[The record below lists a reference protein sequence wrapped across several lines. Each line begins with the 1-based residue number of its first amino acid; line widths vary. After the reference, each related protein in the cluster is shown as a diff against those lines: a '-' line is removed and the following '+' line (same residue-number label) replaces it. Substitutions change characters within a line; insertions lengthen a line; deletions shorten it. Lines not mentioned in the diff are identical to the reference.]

1 MRPQVSWT
9 SADERRLVIDQALEL
24 LERVGMRF
32 GACESLDRL
41 ADAGARVDRE
51 AGVARLPRELVESAL
66 AGCPREVLLAGATEA
81 DDVLLDGSAVHFM
94 PSGTPTKILDEETGL
109 VRSST
114 SEDVR
119 RAVIVADAMPVVD
132 ILWPPVA
139 AADLPED
146 EMSFSELLTCLE
158 WSAKH
163 AQHEVT
169 APWHVEAMLAVMEE
183 LGGGLD
189 ALRARPRVSFVCCTH
204 SPLGVG
210 GGFLDL
216 NVEMARHGSPILV
229 YPMPIAGATA
239 PVTVAGAVVMNVA
252 EFLGAAT
259 AIELAAPG
267 APLIM
272 GAGSSLLDMKAGTF
286 SFGALETAQMC
297 VALVE
302 AGHELG
308 VPVLAPGLGTDALYG
323 GIQAGYEKAL
333 KGLAVAQSGADLI
346 TGGIGLLHGAGL
358 FSLPQVVIDAEIA
371 TMIVRML
378 SGIEVSA
385 AGIMNDVTAQVGFD
399 GDFLRQKETSRR
411 LRAGEVFQPEIST
424 RTTVEGWERDGRDER
439 TAARERAAAIV
450 AAAEARGPV
459 LPEATRVTL
468 RGIAADA
475 LARSRAADGE
485 RGAR

>member
-1 MRPQVSWT
+1 MRPQVIWT
-9 SADERRLVIDQALEL
+9 SADERRLMIDQALEL
-24 LERVGMRF
+24 LEQVGMRF
-32 GACESLDRL
+32 GTCESLERL
-41 ADAGARVDRE
+41 ADAGARVDCE
-51 AGVARLPRELVESAL
+51 AGVARLPRELVERAL
-66 AGCPREVLLAGATEA
+66 DGCPREVLLAGATEA

-114 SEDVR
+114 SDDVR

-158 WSAKH
+158 WSGKH

-169 APWHVEAMLAVMEE
+169 TPWHAAAMLAVMEE
-183 LGGGLD
+183 LCGSLD
-189 ALRARPRVSFVCCTH
+189 AYRARPRVSFVCCTH

-297 VALVE
+297 VALVDV
-302 AGHELG
+302 GHELG

-358 FSLPQVVIDAEIA
+358 F
-371 TMIVRML
+371 
-378 SGIEVSA
+378 
-385 AGIMNDVTAQVGFD
+385 
-399 GDFLRQKETSRR
+399 
-411 LRAGEVFQPEIST
+411 
-424 RTTVEGWERDGRDER
+424 
-439 TAARERAAAIV
+439 
-450 AAAEARGPV
+450 
-459 LPEATRVTL
+459 
-468 RGIAADA
+468 
-475 LARSRAADGE
+475 
-485 RGAR
+485 